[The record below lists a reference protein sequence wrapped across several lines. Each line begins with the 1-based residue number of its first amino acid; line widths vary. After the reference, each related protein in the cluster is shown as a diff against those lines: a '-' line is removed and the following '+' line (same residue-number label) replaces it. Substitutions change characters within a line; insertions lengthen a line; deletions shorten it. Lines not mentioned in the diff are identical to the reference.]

1 MPFMKQVELATTN
14 DLNTVLIMI
23 SIKLPTEIEENIEKL
38 KTFDSSSS
46 ISNFFFW
53 GGGAGFFWL
62 DLLEVFLDECLYQ
75 L

>member
-14 DLNTVLIMI
+14 DLNIVLIMI
-23 SIKLPTEIEENIEKL
+23 SIQLPTEIEENIEKL

-46 ISNFFFW
+46 ISNFFW
-53 GGGAGFFWL
+53 GGGFFWL